1 MFFEKF
7 TKPLK
12 LINHGVKLPE
22 FKLSD
27 DDYRK
32 YNIPKYANNNRILIE
47 LCRHGY
53 RERIIDGTIPRERA
67 AEYADRVKK
76 ELDTLKETYF
86 TDYILMIYSIVSY
99 RNSKGYVKS
108 YGRGSCAGSLVCHLI
123 GITDC
128 DPIKYGLFFE
138 RFISKSRAKVNIVGD
153 EIYLSGTL
161 PDIDL
166 DFSDEERGDIIN
178 HVFSQYPGKFVKLS
192 TTGTYATKALTGE
205 LCKILYGWKQEEY
218 AFLTRQVI
226 ARFGKNPTPDE
237 VIAES
242 KVYADFCKKDP
253 LFKDILLKLHDCVSA
268 TSSHASA
275 YFITHDQLESVMPI
289 QIGKY
294 KNNDT
299 GEEGPEEFVS
309 TYDMYTAETLGIK
322 ADLLG
327 VKSLS
332 LVGNIAKATG
342 EDFSKIDFNDF
353 ESIYSRLQELDLP
366 HGLFQISG
374 KAAVKGVNKIKPKN
388 IDELAVV
395 SAICRPGAMEFI
407 DQYADYTNN
416 GVIKSLHPLFDDIL
430 TETACNVIFQEQTL
444 SMMNRI
450 GFSKEE
456 GEIVRRG
463 IGKKNIDLISQ
474 FEEDAYLRGKKAGIP
489 AEATKIAFDL
499 AKKSADYSFNRSLD
513 SETTYVSLESGESVL
528 MRDINIGDRI
538 LAFNVKDNQSHFVT
552 VEEIYYN
559 EADLYLVELDDG
571 ISITCSMDHK
581 FLCQDL
587 KMHPLRE
594 IIANGLSILGN
605 DLTSF

>member
-27 DDYRK
+27 DDYKK
-32 YNIPKYANNNRILIE
+32 YNIPRDASNDKILIE

-53 RERIIDGTIPRERA
+53 RERIIDGTIPREKA
-67 AEYADRVKK
+67 SEYADRVKK
-76 ELDTLKETYF
+76 ELDILKETYF

-153 EIYLSGTL
+153 EVYLSGTL

-166 DFSDEERGDIIN
+166 DFADEERGDIIN

-218 AFLTRQVI
+218 AFLTRQVV
-226 ARFGKNPTPDE
+226 ARFGKNPTPEE

-253 LFKDILLKLHDCVSA
+253 LFKDILLKLHDCISA

-275 YFITHDQLESVMPI
+275 YFITHDHLESVMPI

-353 ESIYSRLQELDLP
+353 DSIYSRLQELDLP

-388 IDELAVV
+388 FDELTVV

-416 GVIKSLHPLFDDIL
+416 GHVESLHPLFDDIL
-430 TETACNVIFQEQTL
+430 QKTALVCVFQESVL
-444 SMMNRI
+444 SLFNKI
-450 GFSKEE
+450 GFSLEE
-456 GEIVRRG
+456 CELIRRG
-463 IGKKNIDLISQ
+463 IGKKDADKIKEITDQAYSRAANNNIP
-474 FEEDAYLRGKKAGIP
+474 K
-489 AEATKIAFDL
+489 EAVDIAINI
-499 AKKSADYSFNRSLD
+499 ATKSADYSFNKCCSPD
-513 SETTYVSLESGESVL
+513 TIIETQFGYRMMYEV
-528 MRDINIGDRI
+528 NIGDMI
-538 LAFNVKDNQSHFVT
+538 KAYDVDNNKDHFVKVT
-552 VEEIYYN
+552 DIFHNTAELFEI
-559 EADLYLVELDDG
+559 ELEDG
-571 ISITCSMDHK
+571 RKIKTSLDHK
-581 FLCQDL
+581 YLTIDGMTSL
-587 KMHPLRE
+587 KD
-594 IIANGLSILGN
+594 IIKYNKKIIT
-605 DLTSF
+605 D